1 MNENCPGDSFLP
13 TNPTSDNDSE
23 PDQQAYR
30 ILVANE
36 QATLTIDEAR
46 LVEAVRAVL
55 GDSRFTNA
63 YVSIAVVDDP
73 TIHGLNVQY
82 LGHDYPTDVL
92 SFVLEESTDRVEGEL
107 VVGADTA
114 AREALDAGWVPQDE
128 LLLYV
133 IHGSLHLVG
142 YDDHDPADQVAM
154 YAAEARY
161 LRKLGVSLPTD
172 RSRWSSPTGEELS

>member
-1 MNENCPGDSFLP
+1 MLA
-13 TNPTSDNDSE
+13 DSE
-23 PDQQAYR
+23 F
-30 ILVANE
+30 E
-36 QATLTIDEAR
+36 T
-46 LVEAVRAVL
+46 
-55 GDSRFTNA
+55 A

-107 VVGADTA
+107 VVSADTA
-114 AREALDAGWVPQDE
+114 MRESQEAGWSPQDE

-142 YDDHDPADQVAM
+142 YDDHEPTDQIEM
-154 YAAEARY
+154 YAAEAHY
-161 LRKLGVSLPTD
+161 LQRMGIKLPTD
-172 RSRWSSPTGEELS
+172 RSRWPMQAEADQTEKESL